1 MKYIGSSRQP
11 TALYCIALTEMCRR
25 IAFGAIAYLFFLYI
39 SEFQHFTEHASD
51 QIGTVFLLIATFL
64 PIVGGFVVERIQYR
78 LSIIWGVLLNAL
90 GCFLIL
96 TNSLPFLF
104 IALVLVAFGNALFQ
118 PSSYALLGTFY
129 QQRPHLRDSGFS
141 IYYALISLGP
151 LAAFWILNSLAELKN
166 LNGAFATAGSIG
178 LLGLIPLSIALKQYN
193 RLKLQAEENAFSPL
207 HKQEKDRI
215 RVVSILILFSIVFW
229 IAQNLAHGTLSPL
242 LIEHTPPIL
251 KTIMPIDIQ
260 LACIQSLYLI
270 VIALVLAKVYIF
282 SYKRRYYSNAVL
294 KISLAF
300 FILSICFAI
309 LNLDNFE
316 LQFSSFTINSVF
328 AVYAF
333 VVLAELLLAPIGL
346 SLITRLS
353 PRRYTAVLIGIWI
366 TCFNAAFYLK
376 DLVFLLS
383 PMLSSLDRLF
393 EMAAITLITVGL
405 LIFAFSK
412 KLNRMCHF
420 ELF

>member
-11 TALYCIALTEMCRR
+11 TALYYIALTEICRR
-25 IAFGAIAYLFFLYI
+25 IAFGAVAYLFFLYI
-39 SEFQHFTEHASD
+39 ADFQHFTEHASG
-51 QIGTVFLLIATFL
+51 QIGTVFLLATVFL
-64 PIVGGFVVERIQYR
+64 PILGGFIVERIQYR
-78 LSIIWGVLLNAL
+78 LSVIWGVLLNAI

-96 TNSLPFLF
+96 TSSLPFLF

-118 PSSYALLGTFY
+118 PASYALLGTFY

-151 LAAFWILNSLAELKN
+151 LSAFWVLRSLTELKN
-166 LNGAFATAGSIG
+166 PDASFTIAGCIG
-178 LLGLIPLSIALKQYN
+178 LLGLIPLSMVLKQYN
-193 RLKLQAEENAFSPL
+193 RLKLQAAENAFSPL

-215 RVVSILILFSIVFW
+215 WVAGILILFSIVFW
-229 IAQNLAHGTLSPL
+229 VAQDLSHVTLNPL
-242 LIEHTPPIL
+242 LIEHSPASVKAIL
-251 KTIMPIDIQ
+251 PFDMQFSFIK
-260 LACIQSLYLI
+260 SLYLI
-270 VIALVLAKVYIF
+270 FIALVLAKIYLF
-282 SYKRRYYSNAVL
+282 SYKRHSYSNAIL

-300 FILSICFAI
+300 FILSICFATFT
-309 LNLDNFE
+309 LDSFEWNFG
-316 LQFSSFTINSVF
+316 SFVTSSVF
-328 AVYAF
+328 SVYFF

-376 DLVFLLS
+376 NLVFLCI
-383 PMLSSLDRLF
+383 PSSVSLHMLF
-393 EMAAITLITVGL
+393 ETIAIVLIIIGL
-405 LIFAFSK
+405 FIFALSK

>member
-1 MKYIGSSRQP
+1 MKYIGSSKQP
-11 TALYCIALTEMCRR
+11 IALYCIALTEICRR

-39 SEFQHFTEHASD
+39 ADFQHFTEHASG
-51 QIGTVFLLIATFL
+51 QIGTVFMLITLFL
-64 PIVGGFVVERIQYR
+64 PILGGFVVEHIQYR
-78 LSIIWGVLLNAL
+78 LSVIWGVLLNVI

-104 IALVLVAFGNALFQ
+104 IALVLVAFGNALFL
-118 PSSYALLGTFY
+118 PGSYALLGTFY

-141 IYYALISLGP
+141 IYYALVSLGP
-151 LAAFWILNSLAELKN
+151 LAAFWVLNGLADLKN
-166 LNGAFATAGSIG
+166 VNGAFFVAGSIG

-207 HKQEKDRI
+207 VKQEKDRI
-215 RVVSILILFSIVFW
+215 WVVSILILFSLIFW
-229 IAQNLAHGTLSPL
+229 VAQDLAHSTLNPL
-242 LIEHTPPIL
+242 AIEHTPSIVKIL
-251 KTIMPIDIQ
+251 PADMR
-260 LACIQSLYLI
+260 LSCMQSLFLI
-270 VIALVLAKVYIF
+270 VIALVLAKVYLF

-300 FILSICFAI
+300 FILSVCFAM
-309 LNLDNFE
+309 LNLDGFE
-316 LQFSSFTINSVF
+316 WHFGSFVTNSVF

-346 SLITRLS
+346 SLIARLS

-366 TCFNAAFYLK
+366 TGFNAAFYLK
-376 DLVFLLS
+376 DLVFLFIPIPTLHT
-383 PMLSSLDRLF
+383 LF
-393 EMAAITLITVGL
+393 ETATIALITAGL
-405 LIFAFSK
+405 LIFALSK
-412 KLNRMCHF
+412 KLNCMCHF

>member
-11 TALYCIALTEMCRR
+11 TALYYIALTEICRR

-39 SEFQHFTEHASD
+39 SDFQHFTEHASG
-51 QIGTVFLLIATFL
+51 QIGTVFMLVTTFL
-64 PIVGGFVVERIQYR
+64 PILGGFVVERIQYR
-78 LSIIWGVLLNAL
+78 LSVIWGVLLNAI

-96 TNSLPFLF
+96 TGSLPFLF
-104 IALVLVAFGNALFQ
+104 IALLLVAFGNALFL
-118 PSSYALLGTFY
+118 PSSYAFLGTFY

-151 LAAFWILNSLAELKN
+151 FTAFWVLHNLADLRN
-166 LNGAFATAGSIG
+166 LHGAFATAGGIG
-178 LLGLIPLSIALKQYN
+178 LLGLIPLSIALKQSN

-215 RVVSILILFSIVFW
+215 RVVSILIVFSIIFW
-229 IAQNLAHGTLSPL
+229 AAHELAYSTLDPL
-242 LIEHTPPIL
+242 LLEYTPSVF
-251 KTIMPIDIQ
+251 KTIIPEYLQ
-260 LACIQSLYLI
+260 FSCIKSLYLI
-270 VIALVLAKVYIF
+270 IIGSILAKVYLL

-294 KISLAF
+294 KICLAF
-300 FILSICFAI
+300 FISSICFAM
-309 LNLDNFE
+309 LNLNNFAWH
-316 LQFSSFTINSVF
+316 FGSFTINSVF

-333 VVLAELLLAPIGL
+333 VTLAELLLAPIGL

-353 PRRYTAVLIGIWI
+353 PRRYTAVLIGIWV
-366 TCFNAAFYLK
+366 TCFNAAFYIK
-376 DLVFLLS
+376 DLAFLFMPILG
-383 PMLSSLDRLF
+383 SLDTLF
-393 EMAAITLITVGL
+393 ETAAITLITLGL
-405 LIFAFSK
+405 IIFAFSK

>member
-1 MKYIGSSRQP
+1 MKYIGSSQQP
-11 TALYCIALTEMCRR
+11 TALYYIALTEICRR

-39 SEFQHFTEHASD
+39 ADFQYFTEHASG
-51 QIGTVFLLIATFL
+51 QIGTVFLLITIFL
-64 PIVGGFVVERIQYR
+64 PILGGFIVERIQYR
-78 LSIIWGVLLNAL
+78 LSVIWGVLLNAI

-96 TNSLPFLF
+96 TSSLPFLF

-118 PSSYALLGTFY
+118 PGSYALLGTFY

-151 LAAFWILNSLAELKN
+151 LLAFWILNSLADLKN
-166 LNGAFATAGSIG
+166 LQAAFAIAGSIG
-178 LLGLIPLSIALKQYN
+178 LMGLIPLSIALKQYN
-193 RLKLQAEENAFSPL
+193 RLKLQAAENAFSPL

-215 RVVSILILFSIVFW
+215 WVAVILILFSIIFW
-229 IAQNLAHGTLSPL
+229 IAQDLSHTTLNPL
-242 LIEHTPPIL
+242 LIEYGPNIARLLPFD
-251 KTIMPIDIQ
+251 MQ
-260 LACIQSLYLI
+260 LFSIQSLYLI
-270 VIALVLAKVYIF
+270 LIAFVLTKIYLF
-282 SYKRRYYSNAVL
+282 SYKKRSYSNAVL

-300 FILSICFAI
+300 FILSICFAM
-309 LNLDNFE
+309 LTLDSFE
-316 LQFSSFTINSVF
+316 LNFGSYVTSSVFTIYF
-328 AVYAF
+328 F

-366 TCFNAAFYLK
+366 TCFNAAFYLR
-376 DLVFLLS
+376 DLAFLFIPS
-383 PMLSSLDRLF
+383 PISSHMLF
-393 EMAAITLITVGL
+393 ETTAIALIILGL
-405 LIFAFSK
+405 LIFALSK

>member
-1 MKYIGSSRQP
+1 MKYIGSSQQP
-11 TALYCIALTEMCRR
+11 TALYYIALTEICRR

-39 SEFQHFTEHASD
+39 ADFQYFTEHASG
-51 QIGTVFLLIATFL
+51 QIGTVFLLITIFL
-64 PIVGGFVVERIQYR
+64 PILGGFIVERIQYR
-78 LSIIWGVLLNAL
+78 LSVIWGVLLNAI

-96 TNSLPFLF
+96 TSSLPFLF

-118 PSSYALLGTFY
+118 PGSYALLGTFY

-151 LAAFWILNSLAELKN
+151 LLAFWILNSLADLKN
-166 LNGAFATAGSIG
+166 LQAAFAIAGSIG
-178 LLGLIPLSIALKQYN
+178 LMGLIPLSIALKQYN
-193 RLKLQAEENAFSPL
+193 RLKLQAAENAFSPL

-215 RVVSILILFSIVFW
+215 WVAVILILFSIIFW
-229 IAQNLAHGTLSPL
+229 IAQDLSHTTLNPL
-242 LIEHTPPIL
+242 LIEYGPNIARLLPFD
-251 KTIMPIDIQ
+251 MQ
-260 LACIQSLYLI
+260 LFSIQSLYLI
-270 VIALVLAKVYIF
+270 LIALVLAKIYLF
-282 SYKRRYYSNAVL
+282 SYKKRSYSNAIL

-300 FILSICFAI
+300 FILSICFAM
-309 LNLDNFE
+309 LTLDSFE
-316 LQFSSFTINSVF
+316 LNFGSYVTSSVFTIYF
-328 AVYAF
+328 F

-366 TCFNAAFYLK
+366 TCFNAAFYLR
-376 DLVFLLS
+376 DLAFLFIPSPISSHMLFETTAIALIIIGLLVFAL
-383 PMLSSLDRLF
+383 
-393 EMAAITLITVGL
+393 
-405 LIFAFSK
+405 SK